1 MAGNLPNYRI
11 TFLSRLPVPPLGG
24 YQYLRNLTEMFCS
37 LKLFFMKM
45 IAVALLCFAAVVC
58 KGQYTFSAVI
68 KDSSTKEVL
77 PGATIITARQTLIA
91 DSGGTVLF
99 SGLPEGVNN
108 FRISFA
114 GYGTLT
120 TSFTLPDTA
129 LHYIFLLRAKED
141 LENITIVSST
151 RITQRIENSPL
162 KVEVLGREE
171 MDEENSIKPGN
182 IASILGDISGIQIQQ
197 SSAVSGNANVRI
209 QGLEGRYTQ
218 ILRDGMP
225 LFEGFSGGFGVL
237 QIAPLDLKQIELI
250 KGSASTL
257 YGGGAI
263 GGLINLI
270 SKKPTLN
277 QEAEITVNQTTLKE
291 TNINTYVAKRNK
303 AFGYTFF
310 GGATHQGITD
320 VNGDGLSDVPE
331 LNALILHPR
340 IFIYPSQKT
349 TIIAGYSGTFENRNG
364 GDLLVVDGKKDITHQ
379 FFEKNI
385 SQRHTGEL
393 QLQFS
398 LRNNNRI
405 EVKSIASSFTRSIST
420 ATHYFKGSQFN
431 YFTELSHILAKEK
444 FSLVSGINMVGDQ
457 FKILPSDPVLI
468 SNFSNNTI
476 GAFSQLTANLSEKT
490 IAEAGLRIDHHEDY
504 GNFVLPRLAVFHR
517 FSEQWGSRFGL
528 GLGYKTPN
536 VLAQQTVEYSI
547 EDIEPLPVGVKTEK
561 SIGYSAEVNF
571 KKEFSEESS
580 LFVNQAFFLTQLNN
594 PLVTTEQSNGH
605 VLFNNEGKNIIS
617 KGFDTYIKGELAS
630 WELYAGYT
638 FTIAERNYLTQ
649 DKFMPLT
656 PMNRFAFV
664 VVYEPDKWRFG
675 LEGSFTGS
683 QYRYDYTKTPG
694 YLFLAAV
701 ISRTIGDRIT
711 VVLNCENLAD
721 YRQSKEESLYT
732 GTITSPVFKPLWAPI
747 DGRVANISLK
757 WNFGKIRQ
765 QLSKF

>member
-218 ILRDGMP
+218 VLRDGMP

-237 QIAPLDLKQIELI
+237 QIAPLDLRQIELI

-270 SKKPTLN
+270 SKRPTTS
-277 QEAEITVNQTTLKE
+277 QEAELTINQTTLKE
-291 TNINTYVAKRNK
+291 SNINTYAAKRNK
-303 AFGYTFF
+303 SCIAC
-310 GGATHQGITD
+310 
-320 VNGDGLSDVPE
+320 
-331 LNALILHPR
+331 LHR
-340 IFIYPSQKT
+340 C
-349 TIIAGYSGTFENRNG
+349 
-364 GDLLVVDGKKDITHQ
+364 GKP
-379 FFEKNI
+379 
-385 SQRHTGEL
+385 
-393 QLQFS
+393 
-398 LRNNNRI
+398 
-405 EVKSIASSFTRSIST
+405 KSPA
-420 ATHYFKGSQFN
+420 
-431 YFTELSHILAKEK
+431 
-444 FSLVSGINMVGDQ
+444 
-457 FKILPSDPVLI
+457 
-468 SNFSNNTI
+468 
-476 GAFSQLTANLSEKT
+476 
-490 IAEAGLRIDHHEDY
+490 
-504 GNFVLPRLAVFHR
+504 
-517 FSEQWGSRFGL
+517 
-528 GLGYKTPN
+528 
-536 VLAQQTVEYSI
+536 
-547 EDIEPLPVGVKTEK
+547 
-561 SIGYSAEVNF
+561 
-571 KKEFSEESS
+571 
-580 LFVNQAFFLTQLNN
+580 
-594 PLVTTEQSNGH
+594 
-605 VLFNNEGKNIIS
+605 
-617 KGFDTYIKGELAS
+617 
-630 WELYAGYT
+630 
-638 FTIAERNYLTQ
+638 
-649 DKFMPLT
+649 
-656 PMNRFAFV
+656 
-664 VVYEPDKWRFG
+664 
-675 LEGSFTGS
+675 
-683 QYRYDYTKTPG
+683 
-694 YLFLAAV
+694 
-701 ISRTIGDRIT
+701 
-711 VVLNCENLAD
+711 
-721 YRQSKEESLYT
+721 
-732 GTITSPVFKPLWAPI
+732 
-747 DGRVANISLK
+747 
-757 WNFGKIRQ
+757 
-765 QLSKF
+765 